1 MFRTVEATIK
11 KQAREIL
18 AKNNWVKSI
27 VGTLMVM
34 SIVSIGILIF
44 NGATLLLSEDILSDI
59 VGLALN
65 VFLSI
70 VALVIFLFLSPL
82 YTGYVRF
89 VDKCKTRETGDIN
102 DFFYYFI
109 DKATYMNTVHLNLL
123 LALFYALMFIVCF
136 APAIVMLV
144 LSKTDMGNQV
154 VFQIVAVWLAIFGVI
169 AFFIVSR
176 FISMTTYLYVADVN
190 YRKETDLIKASVYIV
205 KRNISRVI
213 NLFISYLP
221 WVVPCFF
228 VLPLVFVYPYF
239 KHSVVLSYSYIYDME
254 NNNPSSQYFNSN
266 IPLNPQPMNVGQY
279 PTDINDKFNGIY

>member
-205 KRNISRVI
+205 KRNISSVI

-221 WVVPCFF
+221 WVIPCFF

-254 NNNPSSQYFNSN
+254 NNNPSSQYFKSN